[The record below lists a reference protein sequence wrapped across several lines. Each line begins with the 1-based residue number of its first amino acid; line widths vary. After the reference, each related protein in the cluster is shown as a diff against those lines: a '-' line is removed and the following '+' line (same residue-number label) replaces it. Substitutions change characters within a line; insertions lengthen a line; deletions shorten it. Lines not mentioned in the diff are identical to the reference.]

1 MAPMDNTEGVV
12 SEFNSHTENEEES
25 GHAHREREGTMD
37 ELASLLK
44 RTREEKGISLQDVEM
59 QTRVPTYYLQM
70 LEGEGDPR
78 LLAEEFYLVPFL
90 RTYSAFLGL
99 DPTVTIPQFIAS
111 VQKGDLFGG
120 MSNTRPRR
128 AKSHTVLILLL
139 LAGLFALV
147 VLGIV
152 SQRG

>member
-1 MAPMDNTEGVV
+1 
-12 SEFNSHTENEEES
+12 
-25 GHAHREREGTMD
+25 MD

-44 RTREEKGISLQDVEM
+44 RAREEKGISLQDVEM
-59 QTRVPTYYLQM
+59 QTRVPMYYLQM

-90 RTYSAFLGL
+90 RTYSVFLGL
-99 DPTVTIPQFIAS
+99 DPTVTIPQFIAA
-111 VQKGDLFGG
+111 VQKGELVGDML
-120 MSNTRPRR
+120 NTRPRR

-139 LAGLFALV
+139 LAGLVALA

-152 SQRG
+152 SQSG